1 MGSKAASRG
10 LCEESTDHG
19 AARQSSSPAEKEP
32 GSGQGD
38 DIHGMTWRT
47 VGVRVLTVKKSQ
59 GQT

>member
-10 LCEESTDHG
+10 LCEEDTDHG

-38 DIHGMTWRT
+38 DIQGMTWRT